1 MNSST
6 YAEEFNSSGEG
17 ISVTQALLKDRGLKY
32 NLASLKQAKI
42 DTKISEYELRYFA
55 ETLVSVIEETYWDYA
70 LSQKQIEIYEK
81 SLKLA
86 ENRLAETKERIEV
99 GKLADVELAAATAEI
114 AFQKEGLI
122 NAKSNLQKTRLKFL
136 RLLNVNLS
144 DNMKKQVTLKTPIVV
159 PSDEKL
165 DALENHVALA
175 LKMRADLNQA
185 NLNIERGE
193 LEIVK
198 TGNGLLPK
206 MDVFV
211 NFGRTGYADSLSSSV
226 GNINDDYY
234 ASEIGLQFKMSLLN
248 RNAKALHRRA
258 LLNQE
263 LIKDALENMKSLVEL
278 DIHSAYIE
286 VNRTTEQVAATKATR
301 QYQDDTLKAEI
312 AKFEVGKSTTLLVG
326 QAQRN
331 LLVSQI
337 AEIQAVV
344 MNIKSFI
351 NLYRLEGTLLKRRG
365 ISAPGDKS
373 L

>member
-1 MNSST
+1 
-6 YAEEFNSSGEG
+6 
-17 ISVTQALLKDRGLKY
+17 
-32 NLASLKQAKI
+32 
-42 DTKISEYELRYFA
+42 YELRYFA